1 MNKEEH
7 IRNAATCLQQ
17 ESPVFFSSVL
27 GPGWLGLASS
37 EKMAAA
43 FYRMAGLHQQR
54 LFVLLAEERDI
65 YRYVA
70 APDPAL
76 LFYLDE
82 QTGPVAVELSGWLG
96 LPALLNETLPPV
108 ALLLSPDLFVRH
120 LVRRL
125 SQPLLWLSAKQGYM
139 PEVCCRIPPETE
151 PLITRPLTVISWEQ
165 GNPIQREP

>member
-1 MNKEEH
+1 MNTEEH

-27 GPGWLGLASS
+27 GPGCIGLASS

-43 FYRMAGLHQQR
+43 FYRLAGLHQQR
-54 LFVLLAEERDI
+54 LFILLAEERDI

-120 LVRRL
+120 LSRRL
-125 SQPLLWLSAKQGYM
+125 SQPLLWLPAKQEDL
-139 PEVCCRIPPETE
+139 PEACCNIPPDTF
-151 PLITRPLTVISWEQ
+151 PLITRPLTVIGWEQ
-165 GNPIQREP
+165 GKPIQRAP